1 MHGHP
6 RLVICVL
13 FFANGAGSA
22 SWASR
27 LPEIRVRLDLGEG
40 ALGLALLGATV
51 GLFLATAL
59 TSLLVVRFGSRALSI
74 LAGLAMSAT
83 LPIIGWAPSF
93 LPLAAALVAY
103 GMTNGAL
110 DLASNVQAVGVE
122 RRAGRSMLTGFHA
135 LFSGGALVGA
145 GGAAL
150 AASWAV
156 PVDVHLTAVAILLA
170 LAFAVVAPSL
180 SNDRVEAT
188 KQAATPTR
196 PSFSLLPRPLV
207 GLGIMAFCVLL
218 AEGAIFDWSAVYL
231 STVVGA
237 TPAIAAVGLAIFQGA
252 MMMGRLSGDALAGRI
267 GPAMLVRGGA
277 LLAAAGLTLSLVI
290 PDVPIVLIGL
300 AVMGLGIASA
310 FPLLLS
316 AAARTRG
323 VASPTALGAITAAG
337 YTGFL
342 AGPPLIGFI
351 AEPTDLRF
359 GLAVV
364 LACLLIAV
372 FLAGRVAALRDHGSD
387 DPSAVASPISG
398 A

>member
-1 MHGHP
+1 VHGHP
-6 RLVICVL
+6 RLAIYVL

-150 AASWAV
+150 AASGAV

-196 PSFSLLPRPLV
+196 PSFSVLSRPLV
-207 GLGIMAFCVLL
+207 GLGILAFCVLL

-231 STVVGA
+231 STVGA
-237 TPAIAAVGLAIFQGA
+237 TPAIAAIGLATFQGA

-323 VASPTALGAITAAG
+323 VVSPTALGAITAAG

-372 FLAGRVAALRDHGSD
+372 FLAGRVAALRDQGSD